1 MNFAERR
8 KQVFEKME
16 RQSALILFSGIES
29 HVSADEYAPFEA
41 DRNFFYL
48 TGLRRDHM
56 ILLMKKT
63 LKEEQV
69 ILFIEEA
76 DPTQERWYGRKVT
89 VDEAK
94 EISGIDN
101 VMFLDSFEGA
111 VDRMMAREDIHSLYF
126 DCYRYQF
133 EDMPDYNM
141 IKAKEFAEKYPG
153 HAVKNIS
160 QVIAELRMQKDGDEV
175 ALVREAIGITDKALQ
190 YVMKHL
196 EPGMAEYQAQADFE
210 YMIRYNGAEGTAFPT
225 IAGSGANGTMLHYD
239 TNLDI
244 CEDGS
249 LLLMD
254 LGAKYRGYCAD
265 ITRTYPVN
273 GTYTERQRQV
283 YDIVLAANREVAK
296 TAKPGMTLKEL
307 NEIAKKVLAAGC
319 MKLGLIEKEDEID
332 TYYMHGV
339 SHHLGID
346 VHDVTAVCNETLQ
359 PGAIIT
365 DEPGLYID
373 EWEIGIRIEDDLL
386 ITENGCECLSEAI
399 IRDPDEIEAFM
410 KDR

>member
-346 VHDVTAVCNETLQ
+346 VHDVTAACNETLQ

-386 ITENGCECLSEAI
+386 IIENGCECLSEAI

>member
-111 VDRMMAREDIHSLYF
+111 VDRMMAREDIDSLYF

-141 IKAKEFAEKYPG
+141 IKAKEFAEKF
-153 HAVKNIS
+153 
-160 QVIAELRMQKDGDEV
+160 RQK
-175 ALVREAIGITDKALQ
+175 
-190 YVMKHL
+190 
-196 EPGMAEYQAQADFE
+196 
-210 YMIRYNGAEGTAFPT
+210 
-225 IAGSGANGTMLHYD
+225 
-239 TNLDI
+239 
-244 CEDGS
+244 
-249 LLLMD
+249 
-254 LGAKYRGYCAD
+254 
-265 ITRTYPVN
+265 N
-273 GTYTERQRQV
+273 GTYYCR
-283 YDIVLAANREVAK
+283 D
-296 TAKPGMTLKEL
+296 LK
-307 NEIAKKVLAAGC
+307 
-319 MKLGLIEKEDEID
+319 
-332 TYYMHGV
+332 GV
-339 SHHLGID
+339 SGKGK
-346 VHDVTAVCNETLQ
+346 AVPCSQCIADAVEL
-359 PGAIIT
+359 
-365 DEPGLYID
+365 
-373 EWEIGIRIEDDLL
+373 
-386 ITENGCECLSEAI
+386 TEMYLESV
-399 IRDPDEIEAFM
+399 
-410 KDR
+410 K